1 MPDLSNQRRLAA
13 QLLKCGEG
21 RVWID
26 PASQEELA
34 DAVTRADIRSAI
46 KARVIRRKRIV
57 GTSRVRARRHRAE
70 VAKGRHSGPGSR
82 RGTPYAR
89 VDRKE
94 RWMRRIRAQRSLLN
108 ELREQKRIPAPI
120 YREFYRRAKGGMFRS
135 RAHLLLNLR
144 LGGHLPPETPA
155 AAPSARGR

>member
-13 QLLKCGEG
+13 LLLNCGQG

-34 DAVTRADIRSAI
+34 DAVTRSDVRSAI
-46 KARVIRRKRIV
+46 RAGVIRKLRVR
-57 GTSRVRARRHRAE
+57 GTSRVRARLHAE
-70 VAKGRHSGPGSR
+70 ETARGRHSGAGSR
-82 RGTPYAR
+82 RGSPFSR
-89 VDRKE
+89 VPRKD
-94 RWMRRIRAQRSLLN
+94 RWMRRIRAQRELLAD
-108 ELREQKRIPAPI
+108 LRRDKRIAPKV

-144 LGGHLPPETPA
+144 LAGALPAEAPA
-155 AAPSARGR
+155 